1 MEKERSGLRREGSQN
16 DSWRDQGRSQ
26 RSMEMEKERSGLR
39 REGSQYDSWRDQE
52 RSLRSMEMEK
62 ERSGRM
68 RAQGDSF
75 RSPNPAPALT
85 CIEEGRDV
93 SRMDAWR
100 DQERSLRSMEMEKE
114 RSGHMKAQAMNNKT
128 SNPTQPQIAHSQRQ
142 MMPPRSNEETS
153 MVPSMVSPIVLERE
167 MHIKENDPSPQT
179 EARPGNFE
187 KLRSEKF
194 NEPVRY
200 PSVELDVIE
209 PHGNKFSS
217 KSKVPL

>member
-1 MEKERSGLRREGSQN
+1 
-16 DSWRDQGRSQ
+16 
-26 RSMEMEKERSGLR
+26 
-39 REGSQYDSWRDQE
+39 
-52 RSLRSMEMEK
+52 
-62 ERSGRM
+62 
-68 RAQGDSF
+68 
-75 RSPNPAPALT
+75 
-85 CIEEGRDV
+85 
-93 SRMDAWR
+93 
-100 DQERSLRSMEMEKE
+100 MEKE